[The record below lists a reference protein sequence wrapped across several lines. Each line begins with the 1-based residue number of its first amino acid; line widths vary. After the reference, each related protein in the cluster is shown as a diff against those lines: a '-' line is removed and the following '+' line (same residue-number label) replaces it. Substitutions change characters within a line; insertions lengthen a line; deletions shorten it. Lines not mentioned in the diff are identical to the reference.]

1 MQFTNNNRVEP
12 LYFHEA
18 QQGEVLLNN
27 LGTESIIKRK
37 RDESDERNFS
47 DEHEVEKSGVEK
59 KHNICTSLNKTPL
72 FSRFLV

>member
-1 MQFTNNNRVEP
+1 MFCNLLTIIA

-18 QQGEVLLNN
+18 QQGEAFLNN

-47 DEHEVEKSGVEK
+47 DAYGVEW
-59 KHNICTSLNKTPL
+59 SGEEA
-72 FSRFLV
+72 